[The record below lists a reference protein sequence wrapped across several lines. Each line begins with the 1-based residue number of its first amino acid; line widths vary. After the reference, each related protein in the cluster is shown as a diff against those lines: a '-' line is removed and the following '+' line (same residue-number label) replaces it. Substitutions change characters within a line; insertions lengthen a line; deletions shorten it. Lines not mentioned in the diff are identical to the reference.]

1 MNNLINKK
9 KISNFFFKKE
19 SDIKY
24 DPDSSDLESSNQ
36 DYNVK
41 NLIKL
46 DLSVALIKN
55 IYLINEQI
63 NIHETDTQNDTSKKN
78 SCETLKKQSEFEQT

>member
-55 IYLINEQI
+55 I
-63 NIHETDTQNDTSKKN
+63 
-78 SCETLKKQSEFEQT
+78 